1 MGNIG
6 VKKDGFLL
14 LIVHLNVRCRHVSV
28 NTRTSVVT
36 VVVVIDEIKLKRFN
50 ESFRG
55 GPVEIVLLLSSCPG
69 PGLLLEPRKHDTE
82 ALQSVGQD
90 EDCID
95 VAPDARHYMEPHN
108 HDRWGR
114 VEIRDSQ
121 DSEGQGACFK
131 SYKIAFV
138 LRNAPADIIS
148 IESRTL
154 LKVER
159 RYTICISV

>member
-1 MGNIG
+1 LGNIG

-36 VVVVIDEIKLKRFN
+36 VVVVIDEIKLKKFN

-69 PGLLLEPRKHDTE
+69 PELQREPRKHDTE
-82 ALQSVGQD
+82 ALQSVGQG

-95 VAPDARHYMEPHN
+95 VAPDAM
-108 HDRWGR
+108 G

-121 DSEGQGACFK
+121 DSEGHLFSAMPRP
-131 SYKIAFV
+131 I
-138 LRNAPADIIS
+138 
-148 IESRTL
+148 
-154 LKVER
+154 
-159 RYTICISV
+159 

>member
-95 VAPDARHYMEPHN
+95 VAPDAM
-108 HDRWGR
+108 G

-138 LRNAPADIIS
+138 LRNAPADILS
-148 IESRTL
+148 IEPRTL